1 MALVRHNRIQADAS
15 FTSLVTSIVLLEGI
29 GRQLMPDMNLFEV
42 GMPIL
47 ARADPKYKQ
56 AAVRILTELGR
67 QKLSRWATGD
77 SKGTE

>member
-1 MALVRHNRIQADAS
+1 
-15 FTSLVTSIVLLEGI
+15 
-29 GRQLMPDMNLFEV
+29 MPGMNLFEI

-67 QKLSRWATGD
+67 QKLSRWAAGD
-77 SKGTE
+77 AKGTE